1 MPRSG
6 EAGAGRSKPA
16 ESSAQPPPPAAA
28 THAAGRKE
36 GPPATN
42 RFLLPAAPALFVP
55 REPAARG
62 GGLAARRAALS
73 SGAGRPGPAG
83 REAHAAGTHAP
94 LPAPLPLPRPEGHP
108 PSGLNPFP
116 AAGRA
121 GPRTAPG
128 NRARTPLRGAAVR
141 PPARPPPF
149 PSFFSSPP
157 PTWPPRCPPPLSA
170 PGPLAASPHP
180 GAPWRAAAPP
190 ARPPVPYSGAR
201 CSGSAAAAIL
211 NFQTPSLP
219 LGRRGAAAHAHPG
232 RREGLGMAGWR
243 PPEANPARGAG
254 CEQPAPPSAPG
265 RAGGGGER
273 RGGSGRER
281 YGCAAAA
288 ASLAVV
294 KTTWRGERGLERT
307 LIILLLVCPPAPPED
322 E

>member
-141 PPARPPPF
+141 PPAALSLLLLLAASDPAAPLPAH
-149 PSFFSSPP
+149 PSPHRGRSPP
-157 PTWPPRCPPPLSA
+157 PPTPGRRGEQPPHL
-170 PGPLAASPHP
+170 
-180 GAPWRAAAPP
+180 P
-190 ARPPVPYSGAR
+190 ARPSLTQALAAR
-201 CSGSAAAAIL
+201 
-211 NFQTPSLP
+211 
-219 LGRRGAAAHAHPG
+219 
-232 RREGLGMAGWR
+232 
-243 PPEANPARGAG
+243 
-254 CEQPAPPSAPG
+254 APP
-265 RAGGGGER
+265 R
-273 RGGSGRER
+273 R
-281 YGCAAAA
+281 
-288 ASLAVV
+288 
-294 KTTWRGERGLERT
+294 
-307 LIILLLVCPPAPPED
+307 PF
-322 E
+322 

>member
-141 PPARPPPF
+141 PPARRPF
-149 PSFFSSPP
+149 PPSSPRRLRPGRPAARHPSPHRGRSPP
-157 PTWPPRCPPPLSA
+157 PPP
-170 PGPLAASPHP
+170 P

-265 RAGGGGER
+265 RAGGDGER
-273 RGGSGRER
+273 RGGSGT
-281 YGCAAAA
+281 
-288 ASLAVV
+288 AV
-294 KTTWRGERGLERT
+294 
-307 LIILLLVCPPAPPED
+307 LLLLLRWLWLRRPGEGSGA
-322 E
+322 